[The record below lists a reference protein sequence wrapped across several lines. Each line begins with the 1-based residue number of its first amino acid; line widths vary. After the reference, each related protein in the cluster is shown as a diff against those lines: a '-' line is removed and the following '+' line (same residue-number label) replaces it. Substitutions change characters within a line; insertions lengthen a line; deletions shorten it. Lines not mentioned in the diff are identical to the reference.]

1 MGVYLPNMKMPTS
14 CDSRRIMTLEDTNCI
29 PELYCGCPIVF
40 KAHPQGVGHRPDYC
54 PLVEIP
60 PHGRLIDADELREL
74 YEEWENDKEAGID
87 IDKCHVPI
95 PVIRQNIDD
104 APTVIPAEG
113 E

>member
-1 MGVYLPNMKMPTS
+1 MSMGVYIKGMEKPKNCPS
-14 CDSRRIMTLEDTNCI
+14 CPFNSRAWYEDSHLCLASNKQIKVNLNTGSDDN
-29 PELYCGCPIVF
+29 
-40 KAHPQGVGHRPDYC
+40 C
-54 PLVEIP
+54 PLVPVP
-60 PHGRLIDADELREL
+60 PHGRLIDAGELREL

-104 APTVIPAEG
+104 APTVIEAEEG